1 MLYIAY
7 INNRATLD
15 VDEVDMAAK
24 SRKWWNEGAKPKGIR
39 TVGIFGALGTDA
51 KDVLIFEA
59 EDHEEIEQMVEYW
72 RNEVDLEIHPALDL
86 AQRWRV
92 QGMKIE

>member
-7 INNRATLD
+7 INNRATQP
-15 VDEVDMAAK
+15 VDAVDMAEK
-24 SRKWWNEGAKPKGIR
+24 SRTWWNEGGKPKGLR

-59 EDHEEIEQMVEYW
+59 EDHEDIERMVEYW

-86 AQRWRV
+86 AQRWRA